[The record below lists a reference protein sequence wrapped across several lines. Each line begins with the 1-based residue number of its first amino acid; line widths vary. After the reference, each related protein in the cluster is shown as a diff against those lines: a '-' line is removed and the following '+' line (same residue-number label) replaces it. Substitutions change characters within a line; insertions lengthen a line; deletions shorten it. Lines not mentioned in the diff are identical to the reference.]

1 MRELFVKS
9 FCLLPT
15 ILFIVLPACD
25 SSIDKD
31 GVPKV
36 DIHGEIV
43 ITTPAAIV
51 NGWHVPEQRVRLI
64 SVGDKKIPLSEFL
77 LTYCLG
83 KDKNETCARGERIS
97 HVDFARGPTAELPK
111 GL

>member
-1 MRELFVKS
+1 MHRIIVKS
-9 FCLLPT
+9 FCILPALLS
-15 ILFIVLPACD
+15 IVLPACD
-25 SSIDKD
+25 SSHDKD

-43 ITTPAAIV
+43 VTTPAAIV

-83 KDKNETCARGERIS
+83 KDNNETCARGKRIA
-97 HVDFARGPTAELPK
+97 HVDFPKGPTAELPK